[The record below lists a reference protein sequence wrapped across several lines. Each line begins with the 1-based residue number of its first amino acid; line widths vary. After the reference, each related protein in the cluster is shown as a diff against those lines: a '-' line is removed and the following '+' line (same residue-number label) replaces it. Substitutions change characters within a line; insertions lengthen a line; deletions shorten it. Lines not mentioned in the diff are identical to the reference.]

1 MNELNPRVT
10 KINDIIRGMAPQLI
24 EIIMLLKSLGVQEFD
39 IMIGSGTDKLHWDNG
54 KILNKSP
61 TQDQLAIEIA
71 RILENAYPT
80 TQTFMGMVW
89 SQNFLI
95 ASKIAEIV
103 AQYRKRDRKQIESQ
117 IIALLTAFKQS
128 S

>member
-1 MNELNPRVT
+1 MSELNPRIT
-10 KINDIIRGMAPQLI
+10 KINSILKSIAPQLT
-24 EIIMLLKSLGVQEFD
+24 EVIMLLKFLDVQEFD
-39 IMIGSGTDKLHWDNG
+39 IMIGNDTDKLHWDSG

-80 TQTFMGMVW
+80 NQTFMGMVW

-103 AQYRKRDRKQIESQ
+103 AQYRKRDRQQVESQ
-117 IIALLTAFKQS
+117 IIALLAAFKQS